1 MPYGFF
7 RPASGLKDCMNA
19 WLKLGG
25 PHHQVL
31 NPGHRADAW
40 RIFCELAGIEFASA

>member
-7 RPASGLKDCMNA
+7 RPASGLRACMDR
-19 WLKLGG
+19 WLRLGG

-31 NPGHRADAW
+31 NPGHRSEEW
-40 RIFCELAGIEFASA
+40 RVFCDLAGIEFTTA

>member
-7 RPASGLKDCMNA
+7 RPASGLRACMNE

-31 NPGHRADAW
+31 NPGHVSEDW
-40 RIFCELAGIEFASA
+40 RIFCELAGIEFTSA